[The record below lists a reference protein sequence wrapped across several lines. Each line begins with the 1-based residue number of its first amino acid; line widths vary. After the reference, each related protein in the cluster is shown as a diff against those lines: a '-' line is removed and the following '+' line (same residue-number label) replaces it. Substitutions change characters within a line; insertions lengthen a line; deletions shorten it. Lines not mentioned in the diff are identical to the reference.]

1 MTCFGK
7 DDLQGVNRLNHR
19 LKQGG
24 GGVGGVDLERK
35 SLRKELEAI
44 ILAEVT
50 EIWTWSLAV
59 GMEGKSGSGC
69 FCNKITS

>member
-1 MTCFGK
+1 
-7 DDLQGVNRLNHR
+7 
-19 LKQGG
+19 LKGG
-24 GGVGGVDLERK
+24 NLERK
-35 SLRKELEAI
+35 RLRKELEAI

-59 GMEGKSGSGC
+59 GMEGKIDSGC